1 MLLVLNDDVYSLIG
15 ELIVLS
21 YFVFWGLW
29 TIDWVKSTP
38 LKKSFFIE
46 PGV

>member
-21 YFVFWGLW
+21 YFVF
-29 TIDWVKSTP
+29 
-38 LKKSFFIE
+38 
-46 PGV
+46 